1 METARVYLITSIIGA
16 GINRVAGRKLH
27 SPFHYTSVD
36 FRKKEALDLICG
48 IRSLIT
54 PPSTSGVF

>member
-36 FRKKEALDLICG
+36 FRKRTEALDLICG
-48 IRSLIT
+48 VRS
-54 PPSTSGVF
+54 